1 MNSARSQ
8 VSTKRRQ
15 KKSSNKKKK
24 LMDSSLDSS
33 KNSKKKRQKENN
45 SNLMNL
51 MDNEIFKDEKTT
63 RRIILHSRDT
73 NNMSVNL

>member
-1 MNSARSQ
+1 
-8 VSTKRRQ
+8 
-15 KKSSNKKKK
+15 
-24 LMDSSLDSS
+24 MDSSLDSS

-63 RRIILHSRDT
+63 RRTILHSRDT